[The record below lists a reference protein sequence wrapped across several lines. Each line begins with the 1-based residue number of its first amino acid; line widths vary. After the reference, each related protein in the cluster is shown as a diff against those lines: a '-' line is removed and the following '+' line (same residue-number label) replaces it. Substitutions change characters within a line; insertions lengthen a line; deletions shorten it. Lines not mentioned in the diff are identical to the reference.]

1 MAFLGMEL
9 PAWTRPAL
17 DPGFVPL
24 SALFAHYAQGAAQ
37 PLAVAVEREDGQVS
51 VYETAVFGTPDYARA
66 DQYYVERLV
75 KLLLWIRGGFRVS
88 VCGDAALGRA
98 VAEAYAPGG
107 ARDFDRGFMERIYER
122 PFEVRLLPYE
132 ARPAP
137 EEGTRT
143 VSGGVDGCRVGLD
156 VGASGRK
163 VCAMEDGVVVYSGQ
177 APWQPKTNPDPN
189 YHYEALVASLRDA
202 AAHLPR
208 VDGIGISTAGVLVG
222 RKCMVASLFLALSQ
236 ADFDRC
242 AKDMFTRAAAALG
255 QNIPCVV
262 ANDGDVAALAGA
274 VALEERALLG
284 ISMGTSEAGG
294 YVGRDGG
301 LTGWLNE
308 LAFCPVD
315 AQPQGWHDEWSG
327 DVGCGVKYLSQ
338 DAAILLAGRAGLPLP
353 EGNPSE
359 RFRAVRAAMEAG
371 DPRAAAVYRD
381 LGVYLGHAAAL
392 YARFYDLDRILVMGG
407 VTGGPGG
414 DLILE
419 QARAVLAHD
428 YPALSFALS
437 FPDEKVRALGQSV
450 AAASLPELNLGANR

>member
-1 MAFLGMEL
+1 
-9 PAWTRPAL
+9 
-17 DPGFVPL
+17 
-24 SALFAHYAQGAAQ
+24 
-37 PLAVAVEREDGQVS
+37 
-51 VYETAVFGTPDYARA
+51 
-66 DQYYVERLV
+66 
-75 KLLLWIRGGFRVS
+75 
-88 VCGDAALGRA
+88 
-98 VAEAYAPGG
+98 
-107 ARDFDRGFMERIYER
+107 
-122 PFEVRLLPYE
+122 
-132 ARPAP
+132 
-137 EEGTRT
+137 
-143 VSGGVDGCRVGLD
+143 
-156 VGASGRK
+156 
-163 VCAMEDGVVVYSGQ
+163 
-177 APWQPKTNPDPN
+177 
-189 YHYEALVASLRDA
+189 
-202 AAHLPR
+202 
-208 VDGIGISTAGVLVG
+208 
-222 RKCMVASLFLALSQ
+222 
-236 ADFDRC
+236 
-242 AKDMFTRAAAALG
+242 MFTRAAAALG
-255 QNIPCVV
+255 PGIPCVV

-428 YPALSFALS
+428 YPALSLALS

-450 AAASLPELNLGANR
+450 AAASLPELKSEA